1 MKLLR
6 RRKIIFVILVTIW
19 LGGMI
24 YFLAPL
30 AGTKGDSRQSAEFD
44 SLLGDTSEM
53 ESPERGI
60 YDKHGDINGG
70 TYNDNK
76 DLSVIKE
83 NSDEKDNRRIEDFD
97 VESYLSV
104 TRVKKGDDAYASNA
118 YNQEASDKAAFDR
131 DVPDVRD
138 SQCQKRSWST
148 DLPTTSIIIC
158 FHNEG
163 RAALLR
169 TIVSSLIRS
178 PPNLLKEIIL
188 VDDFSDNRKLHY

>member
-60 YDKHGDINGG
+60 YDKHSDINGG
-70 TYNDNK
+70 TYNDN
-76 DLSVIKE
+76 
-83 NSDEKDNRRIEDFD
+83 
-97 VESYLSV
+97 
-104 TRVKKGDDAYASNA
+104 
-118 YNQEASDKAAFDR
+118 
-131 DVPDVRD
+131 VR
-138 SQCQKRSWST
+138 
-148 DLPTTSIIIC
+148 L
-158 FHNEG
+158 
-163 RAALLR
+163 
-169 TIVSSLIRS
+169 
-178 PPNLLKEIIL
+178 
-188 VDDFSDNRKLHY
+188 